1 MAGSFP
7 PPPLTPSHHPTT
19 PRLFTWAKD
28 PSTEMRRWRKR
39 RRKTALGTGGTPIVQ
54 LLILERKALK
64 VERVERH

>member
-28 PSTEMRRWRKR
+28 PSTKMRKW
-39 RRKTALGTGGTPIVQ
+39 RKTALGTGGTPTVQ
-54 LLILERKALK
+54 LRILERKAL
-64 VERVERH
+64 RVERG